1 MEHTDCT
8 FRALMYSENRISLL
22 IKNDYFIL
30 QDSKHVKL
38 WESKDALFKKIN
50 VRFNLDQLAY
60 NKSGF
65 QVFM

>member
-38 WESKDALFKKIN
+38 WEPKDALFKKIN